1 MTDNEA
7 KKILL
12 ENRPDRPRNTS
23 GRRLQVAIDIAI
35 KALQERIDANE
46 ALEKMLEQMEREYDK
61 KIGI

>member
-23 GRRLQVAIDIAI
+23 GRRLQVAIDVAI